1 MIVRSS
7 RLVLIAAG
15 LTAFAAPA
23 LAQDD
28 RYRLERTDT
37 GYIRLDTRTGAMSVC
52 EETAGNLVCRMAADE
67 RAAFEAEIERLEG
80 KIDGLDKRLA
90 AVENSP
96 LLKPGNLLPS
106 DEQIDRSLDTM
117 EKFFRRFME
126 IVRDAEGDATK
137 I

>member
-1 MIVRSS
+1 MITRSS
-7 RLVLIAAG
+7 RLVLVAAA
-15 LTAFAAPA
+15 LAAFATPT

-52 EETAGNLVCRMAADE
+52 EETSGNLVCRMAADE

-96 LLKPGNLLPS
+96 LLKPENLLPS
-106 DEQIDRSLDTM
+106 DEQIDKSLDTM

>member
-1 MIVRSS
+1 MIARSS
-7 RLVLIAAG
+7 RLVLVAAG
-15 LTAFAAPA
+15 LTAFAVPA

-52 EETAGNLVCRMAADE
+52 EETSGNLVCRMAADE

-80 KIDGLDKRLA
+80 KIDGLDKRMA

-96 LLKPGNLLPS
+96 LLKPENLLPS
-106 DEQIDRSLDTM
+106 DEQIDKSLDTM